1 MSPAQA
7 EARRQRRCEMKHV
20 VCLASAVLLTTPGW
34 GAPCKGDK
42 DCGDIT
48 LGRPKVWSIRDAHYL
63 IGEARQKLGALGIK
77 GDLVLNPNEVNS
89 RSLEILKTSFG
100 VSAELD
106 TTVAEEN
113 RQALRQS
120 ERKWEAYD
128 EDQRVVARL
137 DREILRF
144 EDETAGN
151 TSRMKALRA
160 KKKRLEDRNAKID
173 EVAGETDAT
182 DATNAALTSEK
193 RENERQIAR
202 IDDEI
207 AVLTSENEALGTK
220 IKGRKTRRD
229 TLAAKQA
236 PEPPSLTA
244 VTPDAF
250 GAAGSNGTAGFSDLT
265 KSDAF
270 NDGLKAAIEKVL
282 STDPQLH
289 YSKQLDNL
297 LDASMQLVSRRLAL
311 LRQSIDP
318 SYELYFLELPTSI
331 NPNRS
336 GKHHIAQARWSVT
349 VSERNLERLIQDVGL
364 LGAYKCEFLNA
375 CKNEDKKKAPSY
387 TSAENWL
394 ASKHRG
400 ATLPAPDAQ
409 PYIYEL
415 SPSQSALNIA
425 RHSKR
430 AKNFGLKGVIKL
442 IGGLGVSTEYQKQR
456 EQYGQFMERPVFA
469 AGQGKGKSVF
479 GWDFAPM
486 AGEPFVAPGT
496 YTTFAVLA
504 VPKTATQLDFKSDGF
519 WARKPSK
526 GRRETRKPEFKDEE
540 TFTVELPSY
549 QRYWVSSIR
558 YKSVPAGKP
567 ISVIIKGSGF
577 SNETEVLVNNVPL
590 ERRMR
595 LVDPETREVGRQKPT
610 SGSSE
615 EPQVLNTTASGS
627 GTDSLDDTVK
637 GEFEIVS
644 PTSIVL
650 RFRCGPDFVGIPQI
664 TFVAPSKSIRLNR
677 LRLRV
682 NDKEEKLD
690 VLQADF
696 ENGKQINNVFFTP
709 GSNWKR
715 ADVVT
720 VVPDSRNGRVD
731 LTLELHGVNLDNTKC
746 PNDPKC
752 LTYYTRRLSGV
763 ARGTRR
769 APA

>member
-1 MSPAQA
+1 M
-7 EARRQRRCEMKHV
+7 RHV
-20 VCLASAVLLTTPGW
+20 ICLVALVLLAPPLC
-34 GAPCKGDK
+34 GAPCKGGK
-42 DCGDIT
+42 DCGEIT

-100 VSAELD
+100 VSAEFD
-106 TTVAEEN
+106 GNKAEAN
-113 RQALRQS
+113 RRALRQS
-120 ERKWEAYD
+120 ERDWEAYD

-151 TSRMKALRA
+151 TGRIKALRA
-160 KKKRLEDRNAKID
+160 RKKRLEDRNAKID
-173 EVAGETDAT
+173 EVAGAADAADAT
-182 DATNAALTSEK
+182 TAALTSEK

-202 IDDEI
+202 VDDEI
-207 AVLTSENEALGTK
+207 AVLTSENEALGKK
-220 IKGRKTRRD
+220 IQGRKTRRD

-236 PEPPSLTA
+236 PQPPTLTA
-244 VTPDAF
+244 VTPTGGGTTASDGSAGF
-250 GAAGSNGTAGFSDLT
+250 TGLAAAAGVRAGLE
-265 KSDAF
+265 
-270 NDGLKAAIEKVL
+270 KAIAKVL
-282 STDPQLH
+282 DNDPQLH

-311 LRQSIDP
+311 LKQSIDP
-318 SYELYFLELPTSI
+318 NYELYFLELPTSI

-336 GKHHIAQARWSVT
+336 RKHHIAQARWSVT
-349 VSERNLERLIQDVGL
+349 VSERNPVRLIEDVGL
-364 LGAYKCEFLNA
+364 LDAYRAKFP
-375 CKNEDKKKAPSY
+375 KDKKAPGPDY
-387 TSAENWL
+387 ATVEDWLAENYEF
-394 ASKHRG
+394 
-400 ATLPAPDAQ
+400 ATLPELGAQ

-430 AKNFGLKGVIKL
+430 AKNFGLKGIFKL

-504 VPKTATQLDFKSDGF
+504 VPKTATRLEFKPDVY

-526 GRRETRKPEFKDEE
+526 GRRDAHKPEFKEGE

-558 YKSVPAGKP
+558 YKPVPAGKP

-595 LVDPETREVGRQKPT
+595 LVDPGTREVGRQKPPPPNPE
-610 SGSSE
+610 G
-615 EPQVLNTTASGS
+615 PQVLNPA
-627 GTDSLDDTVK
+627 
-637 GEFEIVS
+637 F
-644 PTSIVL
+644 SI
-650 RFRCGPDFVGIPQI
+650 
-664 TFVAPSKSIRLNR
+664 
-677 LRLRV
+677 
-682 NDKEEKLD
+682 
-690 VLQADF
+690 
-696 ENGKQINNVFFTP
+696 
-709 GSNWKR
+709 
-715 ADVVT
+715 
-720 VVPDSRNGRVD
+720 
-731 LTLELHGVNLDNTKC
+731 
-746 PNDPKC
+746 
-752 LTYYTRRLSGV
+752 
-763 ARGTRR
+763 
-769 APA
+769 